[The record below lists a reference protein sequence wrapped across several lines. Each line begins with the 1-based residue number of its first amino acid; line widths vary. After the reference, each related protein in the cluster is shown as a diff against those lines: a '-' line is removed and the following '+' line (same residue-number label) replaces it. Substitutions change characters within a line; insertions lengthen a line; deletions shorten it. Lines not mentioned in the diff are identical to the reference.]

1 MNAAEVTVLQQP
13 PTPLE
18 FAKSMAQSEQ
28 SSILLVS
35 GPIPMDSGYPARDHA
50 NIIQIATIIAHGR
63 RKIGLYRILQRQELH
78 RVIEDM
84 EHHGGYQCALYLPDG
99 SLDSGY
105 FL

>member
-78 RVIEDM
+78 YRIYVITQVLR
-84 EHHGGYQCALYLPDG
+84 HCITFSIGNICARRTV
-99 SLDSGY
+99 
-105 FL
+105 